1 MIDKEL
7 VKRYI
12 VESRSRD
19 FSDVRERELRVNFV
33 KNKCVSIVGPRRC
46 GKTYFLFSLIKSE
59 EPPLHRL

>member
-19 FSDVRERELRVNFV
+19 FSDVRERELRVN
-33 KNKCVSIVGPRRC
+33 
-46 GKTYFLFSLIKSE
+46 
-59 EPPLHRL
+59 